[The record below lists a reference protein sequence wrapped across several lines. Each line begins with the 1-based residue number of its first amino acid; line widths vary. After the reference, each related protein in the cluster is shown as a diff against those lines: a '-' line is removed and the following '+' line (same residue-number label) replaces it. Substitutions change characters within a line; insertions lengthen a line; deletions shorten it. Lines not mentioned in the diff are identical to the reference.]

1 MGQRQQFLPHPYFK
15 EKIMPDFLGL
25 YIHIPFCPS
34 KCPYCDFFSIRGKND
49 DYDKYVNTLNKKI
62 KIWSD
67 KIRKP
72 VDTVYFGGGT
82 PSVIG
87 ADLLCSI
94 LNTIKTN
101 FNVNKNAEITFEANP
116 NTGKFFD
123 FEKAREIGFNRISI
137 GLQSAN
143 NNELKLLGRTH
154 NISDAINT
162 IELSKKAG
170 FSNISLDLMMGIPEQ
185 TTESLKH
192 SIDFCVNNEVTHI
205 SSYILKLEKNTVFY
219 KKQNKLNLP
228 DDDKTAELYL
238 FAVDYLRNNGYI
250 QYEISNFSKP
260 GYESKHNL
268 KYWNLEDYLGIGPGA
283 HSLLNNKRFY
293 YNNSFEEFY
302 KDVVTNDCIC
312 DTEEEYIMLQLRLS
326 KGLNF
331 DEYKKFFGHNM
342 PEELIAKAKKYEK
355 LGFLNVTDTNIRFTT
370 KGFLVSNTIIADLI

>member
-1 MGQRQQFLPHPYFK
+1 
-15 EKIMPDFLGL
+15 MPDSLGL

-49 DYDKYVNTLNKKI
+49 DYLEYVNALNKNIKLWSNKI
-62 KIWSD
+62 H
-67 KIRKP
+67 KP

-94 LNTIKTN
+94 LNTIKAN
-101 FNVNKNAEITFEANP
+101 FNVTKNAEITFEANP

-123 FEKAREIGFNRISI
+123 FEKARETGFNRISI

-154 NISDAINT
+154 NISDVINT
-162 IELSKKAG
+162 INLSKKAG
-170 FSNISLDLMMGIPEQ
+170 FSNISLDLMVGIPEQ
-185 TTESLKH
+185 TTESLKN

-205 SSYILKLEKNTVFY
+205 SSYILKLEENTVFY
-219 KKQNKLNLP
+219 KRQDKLNLP

-238 FAVDYLRNNGYI
+238 FAVDYLRKNGFI

-260 GYESKHNL
+260 AYESKHNL
-268 KYWNLEDYLGIGPGA
+268 KYWNLEEYLGIGPGA

-293 YNNSFEEFY
+293 YNNSFEDFY
-302 KDVVTNDCIC
+302 NNAVTDDCIC
-312 DTEEEYIMLQLRLS
+312 DTEEEYIMLQMRLS

-331 DEYKKFFGHNM
+331 EEYKKFFGHNL
-342 PEELIAKAKKYEK
+342 PEELITKAKKYEK
-355 LGFLNVTDTNIRFTT
+355 LGFLKVTDTNIRFTT